1 MMIEHK
7 PVSPNSNALKL
18 GSVVLAGIILL
29 AALSRLLPHPPN
41 FSPVQAMALFGGA
54 WFAQRQLALLL
65 PLLAM
70 LVSDVLLGLIHGGI
84 YFDYF
89 ASAGFWLVYVAMAA
103 CTVLGFALRG
113 RANAPRVLG
122 YALGSS
128 LLFFVITNFG
138 AWLADIA
145 SATPLYAPT
154 LNGLLA
160 AYVAGIPFLQNTIAG
175 ALAFSALLFGGFA
188 LLRRRIPAL
197 RTQTA

>member
-1 MMIEHK
+1 MIEHK
-7 PVSPNSNALKL
+7 PVSPNISPLKL
-18 GSVVLAGIILL
+18 GSMVLAGMIVL

-54 WFAQRQLALLL
+54 WFARRQFALLV

-70 LVSDVLLGLIHGGI
+70 LLSDVLLGLLHGGI

-89 ASAGFWLVYVAMAA
+89 VSAGFWLVYVAMAA
-103 CTVLGFALRG
+103 CAVLGFALRG
-113 RANAPRVLG
+113 RVSAPRVLG

-128 LLFFVITNFG
+128 LLFFAITNFG

-145 SATPLYAPT
+145 SATPVYAPT

-160 AYVAGIPFLQNTIAG
+160 AYIAGIPFLQNTVAG
-175 ALAFSALLFGGFA
+175 ALVFSALLFGGFA
-188 LLRRRIPAL
+188 VLRRRIPAL

>member
-1 MMIEHK
+1 MIEHM
-7 PVSPNSNALKL
+7 PTRPNTHLLHL
-18 GSVVLAGIILL
+18 GTLVLAGMILL

-41 FSPVQAMALFGGA
+41 FSPVQAMALFAGA
-54 WFAQRQLALLL
+54 WFARRQLALLV

-70 LVSDVLLGLIHGGI
+70 LLSDVLLGLLHGGI

-89 ASAGFWLVYVAMAA
+89 VSAGFWLVYLAMAA
-103 CTVLGFALRG
+103 CAALGFALRG
-113 RANAPRVLG
+113 RASAPRVLG

-145 SATPLYAPT
+145 SAAPIYAPT
-154 LNGLLA
+154 LSGLA
-160 AYVAGIPFLQNTIAG
+160 AAYIAGIPFLQNTIAG
-175 ALAFSALLFGGFA
+175 ALLFSAMLFGGFA

-197 RTQTA
+197 RAQTA